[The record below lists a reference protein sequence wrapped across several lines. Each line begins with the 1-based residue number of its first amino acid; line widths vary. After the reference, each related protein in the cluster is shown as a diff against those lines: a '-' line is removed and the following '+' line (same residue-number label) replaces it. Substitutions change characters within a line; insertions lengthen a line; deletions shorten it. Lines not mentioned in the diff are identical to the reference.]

1 MNDVQAQLAQ
11 EESNSNTESAE
22 DQDVNQPVEHIEHEV
37 TNYADVYEQP
47 VNHQPVV
54 EHPVE
59 QVMDV
64 NATPQVDNDDM
75 MFPQVA
81 DQREIIEINEEDQI

>member
-11 EESNSNTESAE
+11 DESNSNTESAE
-22 DQDVNQPVEHIEHEV
+22 DQDVNQPVEQLENEP
-37 TNYADVYEQP
+37 NNFAEAYEQP

-59 QVMDV
+59 EVMDV
-64 NATPQVDNDDM
+64 HATPQVDNDDM
-75 MFPQVA
+75 MFP
-81 DQREIIEINEEDQI
+81 